1 MRLLKDAYFIAVALN
16 HLAVDVL
23 NSQKAILLVFLAPS
37 LDLSNADIGLAAL
50 IISCFGSLTQPLF
63 GLLAD
68 RFKTPWLSGGSLLW
82 MAGWVAVAVSLPG
95 RWPITALIIGAFGSA
110 AFHSAGTERATTR
123 GETLMVGRAAT
134 AASLFFLFGQAG
146 LSFGP
151 ALGGVLLQELGARG
165 VLVLTVV
172 AVPVAMNSL
181 HRLHWTARIARSESD
196 SPTPAIAD
204 APGGFRTG
212 KWVLVAFAL
221 LVLLRT
227 TPQITSITFLPKL
240 FQDRG
245 YSPAAYGLIASVY
258 MAGSALGGVT
268 GGFLADR
275 WGRRRTILW
284 TLLAAVVPMHY
295 YPVAVGFILYPLVL
309 LAGAFNGA
317 SHSVIVVLAH
327 ALLPR
332 RRALASGL
340 ALGFMFASGAFG
352 SYIYGLVADVYP
364 LAAVMQTNGVL
375 CLLAAML
382 SLTLRRD
389 EARGRVVAAGIG

>member
-1 MRLLKDAYFIAVALN
+1 VRLLKDAYFVAVALN

-37 LDLSNADIGLAAL
+37 LGLSNADIGLVAL
-50 IISCFGSLTQPLF
+50 IYSFFGSLTQPLF

-68 RFKTPWLSGGSLLW
+68 RFKAPWLSGGSLLW
-82 MAGWVAVAVSLPG
+82 MAGWFAVAVSLPG
-95 RWPITALIIGAFGSA
+95 RWPIPALIIGALGSA

-123 GETLMVGRAAT
+123 GETLMAGRAAT

-165 VLVLTVV
+165 VLVLTAV

-181 HRLHWTARIARSESD
+181 HRLYWTARFARPESD

-204 APGGFRTG
+204 APSGFRTG
-212 KWVLVAFAL
+212 KWVLVVFAL

-227 TPQITSITFLPKL
+227 TPQLTSITFLPKL

-245 YSPAAYGLIASVY
+245 YSPAAYGLIASVF
-258 MAGSALGGVT
+258 MAGYALGGVS
-268 GGFLADR
+268 GGFLADH
-275 WGRRRTILW
+275 WGRRRTMLW

-295 YPVAVGFILYPLVL
+295 YPVAGEFSLYPLVF

-317 SHSVIVVLAH
+317 SHSVVVVLAQ

-340 ALGFMFASGAFG
+340 TLGFMFASGAFG
-352 SYIYGLVADVYP
+352 SYIYGLAADFYP

-375 CLLAAML
+375 CLLAALL

-389 EARGRVVAAGIG
+389 VAPGRAAAAGVR

>member
-16 HLAVDVL
+16 HMAVDML
-23 NSQKAILLVFLAPS
+23 NSQKAILMVFLAPS
-37 LDLSNADIGLAAL
+37 LGLSNADIGLAAL

-82 MAGWVAVAVSLPG
+82 MAGWFAVAISTPG
-95 RWPITALIIGAFGSA
+95 RWTILALIIGALGSA

-123 GETLMVGRAAT
+123 GETLMAGRTAS
-134 AASLFFLFGQAG
+134 AASLFFLFGQVG
-146 LSFGP
+146 LSVGP
-151 ALGGVLLQELGARG
+151 ALGGVLMQELGARG
-165 VLVLTVV
+165 VLVLTAV

-181 HRLHWTARIARSESD
+181 YRLYWTARFARPESD
-196 SPTPAIAD
+196 SSTPEIAD
-204 APGGFRTG
+204 APSGFRTG

-221 LVLLRT
+221 LVLFRT
-227 TPQITSITFLPKL
+227 IPQLTSITFLPKL

-245 YSPAAYGLIASVY
+245 YSPAAYGLIASFF
-258 MAGSALGGVT
+258 MAGAALGGVA

-275 WGRRRTILW
+275 WGRRRAILW
-284 TLLAAVVPMHY
+284 TLLAAAAPMHL
-295 YPVAVGFILYPLVL
+295 YPVEGGLSLYPLVL
-309 LAGAFNGA
+309 LAGAFSGA
-317 SHSVIVVLAH
+317 SHSVIVVLAQ

-340 ALGFMFASGAFG
+340 TLGFMFASGAFG
-352 SYIYGLVADVYP
+352 SYIYGLAADVYP

-375 CLLAAML
+375 CLLAALL

-389 EARGRVVAAGIG
+389 SAPGRTAAAEVG